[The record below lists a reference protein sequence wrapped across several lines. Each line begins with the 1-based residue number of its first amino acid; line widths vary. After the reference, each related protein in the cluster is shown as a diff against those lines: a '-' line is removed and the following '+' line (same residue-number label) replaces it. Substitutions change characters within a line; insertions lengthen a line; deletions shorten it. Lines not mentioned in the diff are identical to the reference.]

1 MSTDFPA
8 IIARHARDRGDVIA
22 IELAGQGLTYRELHE
37 RSDHVASALAAAD
50 LPAGSRVAFLSR
62 SCVEYFEFLLGAMKA
77 GVVPVPINWR
87 LAGPEIIAVLNDA
100 EAALLV
106 ISEEFVGPAE
116 HYQSDVPTLRTVLAL
131 TQHSAFPAWRDW
143 LDVQP
148 RQAVQSAQIDDET
161 IVLQVYT
168 SGTTGLP
175 KGVMT
180 SNAGFMSYLA
190 SLSAGARLTSNSIS
204 LSTMPQFHIGGT
216 GWAAAGLYQGA
227 TVLMLRDAD
236 PDLILETIAAQHVTN
251 LIAVPSVVRMLLQS
265 SRLPTTDFSSLA
277 YLYYGGGPMT
287 EHILQQALAA
297 FHCAFLQGFG
307 MTECPFVSLLE
318 PEDHTAERNLLLSCG
333 KAIPATTI
341 RLVDPE
347 TGIDV
352 APGAVGE
359 LWVNSPQVM
368 AGYWKQPETTRAA
381 LVEGKWLRTGDC
393 AFRNDE
399 GYLFLRDRLKDM
411 IVTGGENV
419 YPGEVENV
427 LVRHPGVAEC
437 AVIGVP
443 SEKWIETVKA
453 IVVPAGDAPADPTSL
468 IAHCKAQLAGY
479 KCPTSIEFVSA
490 LPRTPSGK
498 VIKFLLKQQFGAHD

>member
-1 MSTDFPA
+1 MSINLPA
-8 IIARHARDRGDVIA
+8 VIARHARERGDVIA
-22 IELAGQGLTYRELHE
+22 IELAGRALTYRDLHD
-37 RSDHVASALAAAD
+37 RSDQFATALAAAN
-50 LPAGSRVAFLSR
+50 LPAGSRIAFLSR
-62 SCVEYFEFLLGAMKA
+62 SCVEYFEFLIGAMKA
-77 GVVPVPINWR
+77 GVVPVPVNWR
-87 LAGPEIIAVLNDA
+87 LAVPEITTVLHDA

-106 ISEEFVGPAE
+106 VSEEFLGSAE
-116 HYQSDVPTLRTVLAL
+116 HYQANLPDLRTVIAL
-131 TQHSAFPAWRDW
+131 VENSAFPAWHTW
-143 LDVQP
+143 LDARIRRAEP
-148 RQAVQSAQIDDET
+148 LPPIAAET

-180 SNAGFMSYLA
+180 SNAGLMAYLA
-190 SLSAGARLTSNSIS
+190 SLSSGARLTGNAIS
-204 LSTMPQFHIGGT
+204 LSTMPHFHIGGT

-236 PDLILETIAAQHVTN
+236 PDLILATIAARRVTN
-251 LIAVPSVVRMLLQS
+251 LIAVPSVVQMLLQS
-265 SRLPTTDFSSLA
+265 SRLPETDFSSLA

-287 EHILQQALAA
+287 VHILQQALAA
-297 FHCAFLQGFG
+297 FDCAFLQGFG

-318 PEDHTAERNLLLSCG
+318 PEDHAAGSNLLLSCG
-333 KAIPATTI
+333 KAVPGTTI

-347 TGIDV
+347 TGNDV
-352 APGAVGE
+352 APGLVGE
-359 LWVNSPQVM
+359 LWVKSPQVM
-368 AGYWKQPETTRAA
+368 AGYWKQPETTSAA
-381 LVEGKWLRTGDC
+381 LVSGEWLRTGDC

-437 AVIGVP
+437 VVIGVP

-453 IVVPAGDAPADPTSL
+453 IVVPAGTDSIDPADL

-498 VIKFLLKQQFGAHD
+498 VIKYQLKEQFGARG